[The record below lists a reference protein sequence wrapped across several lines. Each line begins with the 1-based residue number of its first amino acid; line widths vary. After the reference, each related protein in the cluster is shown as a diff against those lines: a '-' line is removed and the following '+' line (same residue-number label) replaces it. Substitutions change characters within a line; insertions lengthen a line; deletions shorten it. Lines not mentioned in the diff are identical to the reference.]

1 MTDPTPATPDE
12 AVALGHPEAR
22 CQSCGGRNVVWHAPN
37 PLWNAAVRR
46 QDGSE
51 TFGILCPPCFVSV
64 YEDSTGDRGQVWCLH
79 PHDHEHLSRPAPD
92 GAAALHDVLATAIH
106 GSKSLSHKMRHPRG
120 PEPRCWDEALA
131 VLAFLPD
138 GVRLAVVPEGS
149 SVVSV
154 EDVTSLASHLLPLSR
169 QAPDGAVAVLRGDL
183 YLRLLDYYGSP
194 GHAMD
199 IADQVTAALGP
210 GWSLSR
216 QQGGTVRGI
225 TASGRTWW
233 LRWPACSRRPWRRPT
248 RHPPGSSCTP
258 TSTGQAS
265 WHVHR

>member
-1 MTDPTPATPDE
+1 MPPDPMTDPTPATPDE

-169 QAPDGAVAVLRGDL
+169 QAPDGAVAARVAACEHEWVMAATRLVKDETGAWLSEPVPVRRWRCQVCGCYATEPEGIGADGAGD
-183 YLRLLDYYGSP
+183 
-194 GHAMD
+194 
-199 IADQVTAALGP
+199 
-210 GWSLSR
+210 
-216 QQGGTVRGI
+216 
-225 TASGRTWW
+225 GR
-233 LRWPACSRRPWRRPT
+233 
-248 RHPPGSSCTP
+248 
-258 TSTGQAS
+258 
-265 WHVHR
+265 